1 MVGFFACTIGYR
13 RNNAEMASDVVK
25 SGSKRQRSDLRR
37 PIVDAGG
44 TTDDAAALR
53 RRWGFRPRE
62 AYRHAHGWSQKEVGI
77 RFREVAARMAARSRP
92 TSAPAV
98 PGIRIGEYE
107 RWPQGGRRPSPYVLA
122 VLCEV
127 YGTTVGRLLDSGDL
141 GAMPAPDRVVVT
153 ALVDHQDR
161 DVGVAHSPVPLST
174 PGRASSWLATRL
186 RSAWVAVGIGVNGQR
201 NSH

>member
-1 MVGFFACTIGYR
+1 MVGFFACTTGYR

-25 SGSKRQRSDLRR
+25 SGSKRQRSDLQRR
-37 PIVDAGG
+37 IVDAGG
-44 TTDDAAALR
+44 TTDDVAAALR

-77 RFREVAARMAARSRP
+77 RFREVATRMAARSRP

-107 RWPQGGRRPSPYVLA
+107 RWPKGGRRPSPYVLA

-161 DVGVAHSPVPLST
+161 T
-174 PGRASSWLATRL
+174 
-186 RSAWVAVGIGVNGQR
+186 SA
-201 NSH
+201 